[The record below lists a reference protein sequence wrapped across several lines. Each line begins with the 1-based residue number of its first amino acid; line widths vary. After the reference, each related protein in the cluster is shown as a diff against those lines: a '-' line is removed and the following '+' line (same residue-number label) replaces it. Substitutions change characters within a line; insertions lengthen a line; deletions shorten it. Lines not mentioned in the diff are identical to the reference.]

1 MKEEEIIN
9 LVNNTITNYF
19 DNKNKEEAELER
31 SKNEELNKINTEK
44 NIEFHSQSI
53 NAWYM
58 TSLEKDKSILTI
70 SAGGIGVMITLL
82 TTIGMNGYLTFS
94 LFCLSILSFLI
105 SILLIINVF
114 GLNKEYLTAL
124 LKEEDTSCFKIKT
137 QDNIAIISFLFGII
151 FAIIIGL
158 TVAFNKL
165 NTSENEKIKSEVIL
179 NK

>member
-1 MKEEEIIN
+1 MEEEKIIN

-19 DNKNKEEAELER
+19 DNKNKEEAELEK
-31 SKNEELNKINTEK
+31 SKNEELSKINTEK

-82 TTIGMNGYLTFS
+82 TTIGISGYLTFS

-114 GLNKEYLTAL
+114 GLNKEYLTAVIGQ
-124 LKEEDTSCFKIKT
+124 EDTSCFKIEIK
-137 QDNIAIISFLFGII
+137 DKIAIVSLILGII
-151 FAIIIGL
+151 FAITIGL
-158 TVAFNKL
+158 TVAFDKL
-165 NTSENEKIKSEVIL
+165 NEKVKSEVIL